1 MLALP
6 RLREKAFAVY
16 EIPVPAVVV
25 AELNFE
31 KKAEVSPPNTLAEA
45 VSSVVLPAE

>member
-1 MLALP
+1 MP

-25 AELNFE
+25 AELNLL
-31 KKAEVSPPNTLAEA
+31 KNALVSPPKTEAEA